1 MTASESGSHS
11 DTQDVSDSEP
21 VAPSKTSHPGGQ
33 LFLQALIAIC
43 LAIEAVL
50 WLSDQGFINPQRLRA
65 LAYDYGVFWAGLW
78 QDWPANYAAQ
88 PWMMFLTYGLLHGGV
103 LHVAANMVTLW
114 SLGGAVLQRV
124 GTRGVILLYVVAQL
138 GGGIGFVLLADRAFF
153 FLPMVG
159 ASGALFG
166 LAGGLL
172 AWAYVD
178 RYTFSEAIW
187 PVARMVLILGA
198 LNIVMW
204 WALNGQLAWETHL
217 GGFVAGWIMALL
229 IDPRPQRL

>member
-11 DTQDVSDSEP
+11 DPQDTSDSEP
-21 VAPSKTSHPGGQ
+21 ADMSEEHPPKGRS
-33 LFLQALIAIC
+33 FLIVLIALC
-43 LAIEAVL
+43 LGIEAIL
-50 WLSDQGFINPQRLRA
+50 WLGDQGIVGPQRLRT
-65 LAYDYGVFWAGLW
+65 LAYDYGGFWAGLW
-78 QDWPANYAAQ
+78 KDWPANYPAQ
-88 PWMMFLTYGLLHGGV
+88 PWIMFLTYGVLHGGV
-103 LHVAANMVTLW
+103 LHVVANMVTLW
-114 SLGGAVLQRV
+114 SLGSAVLDRV
-124 GTRGVILLYVVAQL
+124 GTKGLVLLYVVAQF
-138 GGGIGFVLLADRAFF
+138 GGGIGFVLLADRAVF

-187 PVARMVLILGA
+187 PVGRMVLILGA
-198 LNIVMW
+198 LNLVMW
-204 WALNGQLAWETHL
+204 WALDGQLAWETHL

-229 IDPRPQRL
+229 IDPRPQQL